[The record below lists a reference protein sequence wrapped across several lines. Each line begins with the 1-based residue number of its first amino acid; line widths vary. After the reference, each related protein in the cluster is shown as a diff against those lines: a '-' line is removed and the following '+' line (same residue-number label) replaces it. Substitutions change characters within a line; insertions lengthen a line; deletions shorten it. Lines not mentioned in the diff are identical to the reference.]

1 MKAPRLHE
9 LTARV
14 VAWHNRHPLAQ
25 RIDASQVH
33 SIGEVLLPFASA
45 QPWGGAPPAAV
56 ADATPQP
63 QPPPPPAG
71 PTLAEALAQRT
82 ARLQPVAA
90 GPAQAIDGLDVQ
102 SMLPEDDAA
111 LFDPPAAAP
120 PAATAAA
127 EDADID
133 LALDAPAPDA
143 APAAADSTG
152 ADGET
157 ALVIPLLDGDAQP
170 PAADSAAD
178 AAPDDTA
185 ADTAPP
191 SLDDAAASLAQ
202 ADTPAQDGD
211 ADSHAD
217 AATLQGLEAAFAAPG
232 PAAVAAPA
240 GMDSASLPVVHDAVY
255 PPPHGNVPES
265 ALARAVARRAE
276 AQGQATAG
284 HHGPSWADADGAS
297 PPAGRWRR
305 LVAALRQAFTGR
317 QPGLP
322 PLRAAFSREFIWPLR
337 PGRVARWAQRHGRPQ
352 PLAPADWPRRSID
365 RDAARLAGLRQK
377 GLAHDLPL
385 HVLTAAIGVGD
396 RRIRVLVGAD
406 GSVLGPRAYSRAR
419 LGSASLVLAVG
430 LVALGWT
437 LRPLH
442 GGPDDGAAAVLAA
455 APASA
460 ASAPVAAAS
469 ATAPLPDA
477 AASATALAHAAGAAD
492 SPASAAP
499 AALAAAS
506 AADAA
511 SAPATLAAAT
521 PEAEASAPQASI
533 RPVLSDEERYA
544 ARVEAAR
551 LRGEPP
557 PAPPATLLPGPV
569 YAVVSPA
576 SRQRAA
582 AAGNLAQM
590 KSAASRL
597 DGPVPEHG
605 ELLESQGQWRAAW
618 WPFTSLVDAER
629 ARVLLAGRGIKAEV
643 VEF

>member
-1 MKAPRLHE
+1 M
-9 LTARV
+9 
-14 VAWHNRHPLAQ
+14 
-25 RIDASQVH
+25 
-33 SIGEVLLPFASA
+33 
-45 QPWGGAPPAAV
+45 
-56 ADATPQP
+56 
-63 QPPPPPAG
+63 
-71 PTLAEALAQRT
+71 
-82 ARLQPVAA
+82 
-90 GPAQAIDGLDVQ
+90 
-102 SMLPEDDAA
+102 
-111 LFDPPAAAP
+111 
-120 PAATAAA
+120 
-127 EDADID
+127 
-133 LALDAPAPDA
+133 
-143 APAAADSTG
+143 
-152 ADGET
+152 
-157 ALVIPLLDGDAQP
+157 
-170 PAADSAAD
+170 
-178 AAPDDTA
+178 
-185 ADTAPP
+185 TAPP
-191 SLDDAAASLAQ
+191 GLDTDN
-202 ADTPAQDGD
+202 
-211 ADSHAD
+211 
-217 AATLQGLEAAFAAPG
+217 
-232 PAAVAAPA
+232 
-240 GMDSASLPVVHDAVY
+240 LPMVHDAVY
-255 PPPHGNVPES
+255 PPPHGKVPES

-276 AQGQATAG
+276 TLGQAAAV
-284 HHGPSWADADGAS
+284 HHGPSLADGDAALGS
-297 PPAGRWRR
+297 AGRWRR
-305 LVAALRQAFTGR
+305 LVAALRQTFTGW

-365 RDAARLAGLRQK
+365 RDPARLAALRQK
-377 GLAHDLPL
+377 GMAHDLPL

-406 GSVLGPRAYSRAR
+406 GSLLGPRAYSRAR

-442 GGPDDGAAAVLAA
+442 GGADDGAAAVLAA

-460 ASAPVAAAS
+460 ASAPLAAAS
-469 ATAPLPDA
+469 VPTPPPAA
-477 AASATALAHAAGAAD
+477 AASATALAHAASAAD
-492 SPASAAP
+492 VPASAAS
-499 AALAAAS
+499 AASTALA
-506 AADAA
+506 AA

-544 ARVEAAR
+544 ATVEAAR
-551 LRGEPP
+551 LRGEPT

-590 KSAASRL
+590 KSAAGRM

>member
-45 QPWGGAPPAAV
+45 QPWGGAPPAPPTPA
-56 ADATPQP
+56 ADAAA
-63 QPPPPPAG
+63 PPPPTPAG
-71 PTLAEALAQRT
+71 PTLAEALAQRN
-82 ARLQPVAA
+82 ARVQPVAA

-102 SMLPEDDAA
+102 SMLPEDDTA

-120 PAATAAA
+120 PAAATD
-127 EDADID
+127 DADID
-133 LALDAPAPDA
+133 LALDADPAVA
-143 APAAADSTG
+143 ASADDDD
-152 ADGET
+152 DGET

-170 PAADSAAD
+170 PAADGAAE
-178 AAPDDTA
+178 APPDDTA
-185 ADTAPP
+185 ADAAPP
-191 SLDDAAASLAQ
+191 DPDAAVAGETP
-202 ADTPAQDGD
+202 ADPSAQDGD
-211 ADSHAD
+211 AGTSAD
-217 AATLQGLEAAFAAPG
+217 ADTLQGLEAAFAGPG
-232 PAAVAAPA
+232 PAAMAAPP
-240 GMDSASLPVVHDAVY
+240 GLDTASLPVVHDAVY

-276 AQGQATAG
+276 TLGQAAAT
-284 HHGPSWADADGAS
+284 HHGPSPADGDAA
-297 PPAGRWRR
+297 PAPAGRWRR

-365 RDAARLAGLRQK
+365 RDPARLAGLRQK
-377 GLAHDLPL
+377 GMAHDLPL

-442 GGPDDGAAAVLAA
+442 GGADDGAAAVLAA

-460 ASAPVAAAS
+460 ASAPLAAAS
-469 ATAPLPDA
+469 DPAPPPDA
-477 AASATALAHAAGAAD
+477 AASATALAHAASAAD
-492 SPASAAP
+492 VPASAAS
-499 AALAAAS
+499 AASTALA
-506 AADAA
+506 AA

-544 ARVEAAR
+544 AKVEAAR
-551 LRGEPP
+551 LRGEPT

-590 KSAASRL
+590 KSAAGRM